1 MVLDPPEGINLQ
13 LLDDLQTKNR
23 KKKTNP
29 FQLHQNRDYFI
40 KIKKK
45 FDNLIIQVKKDLK
58 KNPTYE
64 PFFKTFFINYHLRTI
79 VQEDLESLI
88 NTILLNHEAS
98 YKPLSTMLDYGEE
111 TARVYE
117 KNLSSYEIFKRIE
130 QISSPDIDPLLIFEL
145 KKAFLV
151 SQINEGIV
159 FLENEE
165 EYFKMLRDAFTLL
178 VDTTKTYLKNL
189 KDTKYWMFF
198 TT

>member
-1 MVLDPPEGINLQ
+1 
-13 LLDDLQTKNR
+13 
-23 KKKTNP
+23 
-29 FQLHQNRDYFI
+29 
-40 KIKKK
+40 
-45 FDNLIIQVKKDLK
+45 
-58 KNPTYE
+58 
-64 PFFKTFFINYHLRTI
+64 
-79 VQEDLESLI
+79 
-88 NTILLNHEAS
+88 
-98 YKPLSTMLDYGEE
+98 MLDYGEE

-130 QISSPDIDPLLIFEL
+130 KISSPDIDPLLIFEL